1 MEQKT
6 FAPSNM
12 DFTLAKLV
20 QNVVYLDTIYLV
32 KLTVLLVSL
41 QPHTDK
47 NFVLKNLLISAFPK
61 ILVATGFDDIGK
73 SEIAD
78 LSGAY
83 DRYFTSQRN

>member
-20 QNVVYLDTIYLV
+20 LVVYLDTIYLV

-47 NFVLKNLLISAFPK
+47 NFVSKTF
-61 ILVATGFDDIGK
+61 
-73 SEIAD
+73 
-78 LSGAY
+78 
-83 DRYFTSQRN
+83 